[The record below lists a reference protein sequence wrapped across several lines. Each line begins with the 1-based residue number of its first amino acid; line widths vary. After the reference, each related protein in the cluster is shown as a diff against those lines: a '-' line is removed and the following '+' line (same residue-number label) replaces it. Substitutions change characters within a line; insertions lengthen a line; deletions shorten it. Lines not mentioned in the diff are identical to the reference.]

1 VGFKKGALKKASKAK
16 PKKASKKA
24 SKAKSNPLLAQIQA
38 GMALKTKAEQKKRK
52 PKPKPERSTQQAA
65 GNEAA
70 RKFQKSR
77 GEGGTKANG
86 DKCKNNRECESQYCD
101 PATNECEDE
110 PAGQW

>member
-1 VGFKKGALKKASKAK
+1 MGFKKGALKK
-16 PKKASKKA
+16 P
-24 SKAKSNPLLAQIQA
+24 SKAKSKGKAGLLAAIRA
-38 GMALKTKAEQKKRK
+38 RPKLKTKAKQKKLKPPQK
-52 PKPKPERSTQQAA
+52 PKRSVLQAA

-70 RKFQKSR
+70 RKFEKSR

-86 DKCKNNRECESQYCD
+86 DKCKHNRECESQYCD